1 MSNGILITG
10 AAGFLGSALSR
21 KLMGQDRP
29 VHRLVRS
36 PLPSLG
42 RHDTVHVGSLE
53 DIGLLRRILPQ
64 CGVVVHLASAT
75 TPGSSATSPSMEAE
89 LNLLPT
95 LRLLDA
101 LHEFPDVWLVVT
113 SSGGTLY
120 GTPAT
125 TTVTEAAPVSPLS
138 YHGTGKLAIEAFLQT
153 FHHLTG
159 QDVTVLRPSNLYG
172 PGQSLRQGF
181 GLIRN
186 MLDSARCGK
195 PIDIWGDGESVRDFL
210 YIDDMVDACCRAILD
225 HRPGWQKFNVGSG
238 EGHSVNQIRQIIQEI
253 TGLPVQARYHPAR
266 PGDVRRIV
274 LDCAKFH
281 ADLGWNP
288 AIPLTEGIRRTW
300 QWLQSLPPEQS

>member
-10 AAGFLGSALSR
+10 AAGFLGSALAR
-21 KLMGQDRP
+21 KLMEQDRP
-29 VHRLVRS
+29 VHRLARS

-42 RHDTVHVGSLE
+42 RHDTVHCGSLE

-75 TPGSSATSPSMEAE
+75 TPGSSATSPSMEAG

-101 LHEFPDVWLVVT
+101 LHEFPDIRLVIT
-113 SSGGTLY
+113 TSGGTLY
-120 GTPAT
+120 GNPAT

-159 QDVTVLRPSNLYG
+159 QEVTVLRPSNLYG

-186 MLDSARCGK
+186 MLESARCGK
-195 PIDIWGDGESVRDFL
+195 SINIWGDGESVRDFL
-210 YIDDMVDACCRAILD
+210 YIDDMVEACCRAISD
-225 HRPGWQKFNVGSG
+225 QRPGWQLFNVGSG
-238 EGHSVNQIRQIIQEI
+238 EGHSVNQIMQIIQEI
-253 TGLPVQARYHPAR
+253 TGLPVQAQYHPAR
-266 PGDVRRIV
+266 PGDVRHIV
-274 LDCAKFH
+274 LDCSKLH
-281 ADLGWNP
+281 EDLGWNP

-300 QWLQSLPPEQS
+300 QWLHSLPPEQA